1 MASGI
6 FALLDDIAVL
16 ADDVA
21 VTTKVATTKTAG
33 ILGDDLAVNAEKAVG
48 FAQTRELKVIGAI
61 MKGSFINKLIILPI
75 AFLLSAFA
83 PWLIPIILVIGGL
96 YLLYEGSEKV
106 EEYFHKHTSKSHHEE
121 ELHHS
126 TTENI
131 LDVEKE
137 KIKAAIVTDFILSI
151 EIVILALG
159 TVLEQPLLV
168 QIASTTLVAIIAT
181 VGVYGLVA
189 LIVRLDNIGFWL
201 IDKNH
206 IKSGNFLIAL
216 MPKIIKSL
224 GFIGTFAMILV
235 GGGILTHNIEF
246 IHHLAIPIL
255 PAILNEFLV
264 GIVIGFVVL
273 IVVNGFKKIL
283 KKEEKG
289 I

>member
-21 VTTKVATTKTAG
+21 VTTKIATTKTAG

-48 FAQTRELKVIGAI
+48 FAQERELKVILAI
-61 MKGSFINKLIILPI
+61 TKGSFINKLIILPI

-83 PWLIPIILVIGGL
+83 PWLIPVILVFGGL

-106 EEYFHKHTSKSHHEE
+106 EEYFHKHTSRSHHKE
-121 ELHHS
+121 ELLHS

-131 LDVEKE
+131 LDIEQQ

-151 EIVILALG
+151 EIIILALG

-181 VGVYGLVA
+181 IGVYGLVA

-201 IDKNH
+201 IEKNQ
-206 IKSGNFLIAL
+206 IKSGNFLITL

-224 GFIGTFAMILV
+224 GFIGTIAMILV
-235 GGGILTHNIEF
+235 GGGILSHNIEF
-246 IHHLAIPIL
+246 IHYLIIPIM

-264 GIVIGFVVL
+264 GIIIGFVVL
-273 IVVNGFKKIL
+273 FTVNIAKKL
-283 KKEEKG
+283 KK
-289 I
+289 